1 MFFFYSQNLLASLLP
16 ISRILRKASNMEER
30 KEGRKGGRMERD
42 SREKERQ
49 DLDNNMYLGLP
60 LLEFW
65 SSVMGYS

>member
-49 DLDNNMYLGLP
+49 DLGNNMYLGLP

>member
-16 ISRILRKASNMEER
+16 ISCILRKASNMEER

-49 DLDNNMYLGLP
+49 DLGNNMYLGLP